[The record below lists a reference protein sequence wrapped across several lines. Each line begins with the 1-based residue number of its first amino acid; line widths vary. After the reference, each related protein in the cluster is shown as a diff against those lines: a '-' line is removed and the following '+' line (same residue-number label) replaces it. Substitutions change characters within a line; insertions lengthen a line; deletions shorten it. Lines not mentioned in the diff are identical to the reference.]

1 VKDIAYA
8 AGYVVILHDDTQV
21 CFHFILTG
29 KREREN
35 SVLRQQQKHKEEA
48 KQQSAL
54 LLQQQM

>member
-1 VKDIAYA
+1 MKDIVYA
-8 AGYVVILHDDTQV
+8 AGYVVVLHDTQV

-35 SVLRQQQKHKEEA
+35 SVFRQQQKHKEEA

-54 LLQQQM
+54 LLQQM